1 MKKTFLVFAI
11 ALTVVFGLKIAMA
24 SNFLN
29 NPPKADATI
38 SGEVL
43 DLTTGESLAGVVVK
57 IEGTDN
63 ETFTDFDGNFEF
75 ENVCPGDYNL
85 VFSFI
90 SYNNSLVEDLKVQPS
105 ETKDIKVK
113 LKESL

>member
-1 MKKTFLVFAI
+1 MKKTFFSFAI
-11 ALTVVFGLKIAMA
+11 VLVAIFGLKIAMA

-29 NPPKADATI
+29 NPPKADAAI

-43 DLTTGESLAGVVVK
+43 DLATGESLAGVTVK
-57 IEGTDN
+57 IEGTDI

-75 ENVCPGDYNL
+75 ESIMPGDYNL

-90 SYNNSLVEDLKVQPS
+90 SYNNSLVEDLKVNPS
-105 ETKDIKVK
+105 ETKSLKVK